1 MILLV
6 FAFYGMRTKLGL
18 MMELDVK
25 LAPQCMEVGS
35 AGLHTAA
42 AASAGGVVKPSIVG
56 QVYLGGFW
64 KWSEMILQTR
74 SDHSESEEKATLESE
89 SRRGIFLNLNS

>member
-1 MILLV
+1 
-6 FAFYGMRTKLGL
+6 

-42 AASAGGVVKPSIVG
+42 AAIQCRRGCQDLDTGASVFGRYLEVVSDDFADQK
-56 QVYLGGFW
+56 W
-64 KWSEMILQTR
+64 K
-74 SDHSESEEKATLESE
+74 ESEEKATLKSE
-89 SRRGIFLNLNS
+89 SRKGIFLNLHS

>member
-1 MILLV
+1 
-6 FAFYGMRTKLGL
+6 

-42 AASAGGVVKPSIVG
+42 AASAGGGVKTSIVG
-56 QVYLGGFW
+56 QVSLCF
-64 KWSEMILQTR
+64 KTCE
-74 SDHSESEEKATLESE
+74 HLE
-89 SRRGIFLNLNS
+89 LKLV

>member
-1 MILLV
+1 MDPRDASASKKVKQVEIYVILLA
-6 FAFYGMRTKLGL
+6 FAFYGRRTKLGL

-42 AASAGGVVKPSIVG
+42 AAI
-56 QVYLGGFW
+56 QC
-64 KWSEMILQTR
+64 
-74 SDHSESEEKATLESE
+74 
-89 SRRGIFLNLNS
+89 RRGCQDLDS